1 MWASFDHLPA
11 SKTKAHA
18 TQADV
23 ERGATTD
30 WERKANDHADRLAKQ
45 GAALHG
51 VTDHMQLEYRSL
63 ASLAFQAARWATDQA
78 VLLRRAAASD
88 CDQLPERNWDAQGRQ
103 PVRFKRRRTAQRQ
116 SLQQVLAAARLDIL
130 SNSSPASFLGHSLRV
145 SEVETRGAVLFCTAC
160 GAYAWSAPRA
170 LMRRC
175 AGRALSPGRA
185 AQRSRL
191 ARNEFPSGKKRGWQL
206 GPARPPSPAVL
217 QYLSDTAG
225 RRSALGARSPSATA
239 IGGPYPGLSRA
250 ELLRY
255 YGLTEASLRALTEK
269 TRQIEEAR
277 KAGPRE
283 PLDPQY
289 FEWQSSGDESKSSD
303 LP

>member
-1 MWASFDHLPA
+1 MVLWM
-11 SKTKAHA
+11 A
-18 TQADV
+18 T
-23 ERGATTD
+23 
-30 WERKANDHADRLAKQ
+30 
-45 GAALHG
+45 
-51 VTDHMQLEYRSL
+51 
-63 ASLAFQAARWATDQA
+63 
-78 VLLRRAAASD
+78 RAAAED
-88 CDQLPERNWDAQGRQ
+88 VPRGRS
-103 PVRFKRRRTAQRQ
+103 RASSTGSTSRTGSTTSGTSGTTGITGATRTTTSSRRTARRL

-170 LMRRC
+170 LMRWC

-191 ARNEFPSGKKRGWQL
+191 ARHEFPSGKKRGWQL

-225 RRSALGARSPSATA
+225 RRSVLGARSPSATA
-239 IGGPYPGLSRA
+239 IGGPYHGLSRA

-255 YGLTEASLRALTEK
+255 YGLTEASLRALAEK

-283 PLDPQY
+283 PLDPEY